1 MILSNALA
9 LGSQLLIAVTNG
21 VPSFNIEPS
30 CKAAGN
36 TGGDVR
42 REACLRTEREARDQ
56 LGKEWNGFTV
66 ADRTRCVETA
76 TMGGASRSYVELLTC
91 LEIARDVRK
100 LPKDSDN
107 SIERNSSGRR
117 AR

>member
-1 MILSNALA
+1 MMVSTALV
-9 LGSQLLIAVTNG
+9 LGVQMVVAVANG

-30 CKAAGN
+30 CKVAGN

-42 REACLRTEREARDQ
+42 QQACLRTEREARQQ
-56 LGKEWNGFTV
+56 LGKEWNGFVV

-100 LPKDSDN
+100 LPKDN
-107 SIERNSSGRR
+107 GGPIERDAAPRR
-117 AR
+117 RR

>member
-1 MILSNALA
+1 MMIFSPLV
-9 LGSQLLIAVTNG
+9 LGTELIIGIANG

-30 CKAAGN
+30 CKVAGN
-36 TGGDVR
+36 TGGDLR
-42 REACLRTEREARDQ
+42 RDACLRTEREAREQ
-56 LGKEWNGFTV
+56 LGKDWNGFMA
-66 ADRTRCVETA
+66 ADRTRCVETS

-100 LPKDSDN
+100 LPKDNN
-107 SIERNSSGRR
+107 SPIERAATSRR